1 MLALSSWRECSMRQ
15 HSRNRLVCALRRLG
29 IAIVVGISVL
39 GWTVPAAAYR
49 PFDGTNAAVVD
60 VGEAEIQLQPAGE
73 LSTRSR
79 SVLTGPYAVLDYGFA
94 ERWEVILETRGQA
107 LPSGIGPTPVSDEAM
122 LKYVVQPG
130 ALQGKPGLSIATEFG
145 PLLPN
150 IGEPGFGFEWEGIVS
165 QRWEWGTVHLNV
177 WTELTREEHREIH
190 FDAIIE
196 GPHTWTLRPVLE
208 VYSDTVF
215 NQSQTY
221 SALVG
226 AIWQVGD
233 NLAFDVGLRYAQVNG
248 RPLNELRAGVTFGF
262 PLDPGRPINTKSSS
276 TRRH

>member
-1 MLALSSWRECSMRQ
+1 MRQ

-29 IAIVVGISVL
+29 VAILVGIPVL

-130 ALQGKPGLSIATEFG
+130 ALQGKPGLSVATEFG
-145 PLLPN
+145 PD
-150 IGEPGFGFEWEGIVS
+150 
-165 QRWEWGTVHLNV
+165 R
-177 WTELTREEHREIH
+177 
-190 FDAIIE
+190 
-196 GPHTWTLRPVLE
+196 
-208 VYSDTVF
+208 
-215 NQSQTY
+215 
-221 SALVG
+221 
-226 AIWQVGD
+226 
-233 NLAFDVGLRYAQVNG
+233 
-248 RPLNELRAGVTFGF
+248 
-262 PLDPGRPINTKSSS
+262 KS
-276 TRRH
+276 TRLNSSHMVQSRMPSSA